1 MSKIMIVDDEA
12 NVAKS
17 VKRLL
22 EANDFD
28 VVVAEDGKSALQ
40 MLRNETEVSVVVSD
54 QRMPKMTGSE
64 LFSQLSVERPDI
76 KRILLTGYTDL
87 DSIRDAVNKGNIFR
101 FLLKPWDDD
110 ELLACVEEGEHVFM
124 VQQENKRL
132 RKELELS
139 NTNLEYAVEQKTRVL
154 NMNIRSLER
163 YEKIVENLPVGVI
176 CVSDDGMVV
185 LANQHFCH
193 EFGFENAVEGMS
205 FKRVLP
211 SDFHPLIENYK
222 AGAVNKI
229 CHENRWLTVTS
240 KSLELD
246 KTIYGMLFSF
256 QSLDYANENQ

>member
-40 MLRNETEVSVVVSD
+40 MLRKETEVSVVVSD

-124 VQQENKRL
+124 VHQENKRL

-139 NTNLEYAVEQKTRVL
+139 NTNLEHAVEQKTRVL
-154 NMNIRSLER
+154 NMNIRSLQR

-185 LANQHFCH
+185 LANQQFCKD
-193 EFGFENAVEGMS
+193 FSFDSAVEGMS

-211 SDFHPLIENYK
+211 TDFHPIVENFHDGQQK
-222 AGAVNKI
+222 KVFHAN
-229 CHENRWLTVTS
+229 HELLVTS

-246 KTIYGMLFSF
+246 RTIYGMLFTF
-256 QSLDYANENQ
+256 QSCDYESEN